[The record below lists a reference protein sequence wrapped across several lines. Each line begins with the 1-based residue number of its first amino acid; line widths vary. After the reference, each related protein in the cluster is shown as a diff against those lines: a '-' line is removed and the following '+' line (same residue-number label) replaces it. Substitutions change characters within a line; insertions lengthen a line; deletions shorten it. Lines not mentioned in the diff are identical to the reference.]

1 MATHSSTLAWQI
13 PWTEE
18 TGRLQFMGLQ
28 RVRHDWAIS
37 LSLSET
43 LSMLLLLLSHF
54 GSVRLCATPSPGFSI
69 QEYWSGLP
77 FPSPMHNRERWKWSR
92 SVMSDSSRSLGLQ
105 PTSLLRPWHL
115 SGTSTGVGCHCLLRT
130 LSIPSSKVGS
140 NYSLQL
146 FTYLGQIFT
155 SGKPLWIFEGL
166 RKFEWKR
173 KRKHLK
179 DDQDCYF
186 VFEECIMISNGR
198 EDSYRIF

>member
-92 SVMSDSSRSLGLQ
+92 SVMSDSSRSLGSLGMYHDFKWTRRFLPHILTFWGFKFHSVHYPLISFSASFEMNAIDSILLQ
-105 PTSLLRPWHL
+105 VTNLINMAFFQPYK
-115 SGTSTGVGCHCLLRT
+115 CQ
-130 LSIPSSKVGS
+130 SIAQS
-140 NYSLQL
+140 NCSWVKL
-146 FTYLGQIFT
+146 
-155 SGKPLWIFEGL
+155 
-166 RKFEWKR
+166 
-173 KRKHLK
+173 
-179 DDQDCYF
+179 
-186 VFEECIMISNGR
+186 
-198 EDSYRIF
+198 